1 MSGEVIGL
9 IGNFTFEGLARYS
22 SMKPEEVIVR
32 LTFGD
37 RRARELVPL
46 VLDDQGLPNH
56 CRSAETAM
64 RIEMERDRSQ
74 PYKTEIEG
82 RDGITSVALG

>member
-1 MSGEVIGL
+1 VSGEGIGL
-9 IGNFTFEGLARYS
+9 IGNFTFESLAQYS
-22 SMKPEEVIVR
+22 SMNPEVVIVR

-37 RRARELVPL
+37 RQTRELVRL
-46 VLDDQGLPNH
+46 VLDDQGLPDL
-56 CRSAETAM
+56 CRGAETAM
-64 RIEMERDRSQ
+64 RIEMERHRSQ